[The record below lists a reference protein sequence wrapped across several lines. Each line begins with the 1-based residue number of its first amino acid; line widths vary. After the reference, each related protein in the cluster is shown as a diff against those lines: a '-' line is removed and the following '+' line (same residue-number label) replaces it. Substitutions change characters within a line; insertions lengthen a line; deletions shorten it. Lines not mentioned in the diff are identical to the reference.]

1 MTTHVIAPV
10 DLPAILAPTIAA
22 ALDEAD
28 SQAEIPQRLHS
39 QLRDAGAFR
48 MLTPREYG
56 GSETPL
62 TELLEVYERFGHID
76 ASTGLLVWNA
86 NFGFIAALLSEAGAQ
101 RIWPSG
107 TEPTLANSGVPGVAA
122 RTAGGYRLSGRMP
135 IVTGIGFADW
145 FIAVG
150 VVTENGEPCIT
161 AAGGSDVRLFA
172 VQRGQ
177 FTIEHTWN
185 VTGMR
190 GSGSND
196 VVVADAFIPDD
207 LVAALDPP
215 ALIDRPLYRGFI
227 PTLVFP
233 GATAVVL
240 GVARRAIEE
249 TVTLAPNKTM
259 LSGGTLADSPR
270 AQHIIA
276 KSEAAVAAARL
287 LLLSAADSLQRSA
300 ESNTT
305 VSLQQ
310 RADLRAAMTHAAQ
323 VSRDA
328 LVAMYELASSTALY
342 RTNPIERVFRDGMA
356 ALQHANH
363 SAQFL
368 EAAGR
373 VRFGIE
379 PGMPLF

>member
-1 MTTHVIAPV
+1 
-10 DLPAILAPTIAA
+10 
-22 ALDEAD
+22 
-28 SQAEIPQRLHS
+28 
-39 QLRDAGAFR
+39 
-48 MLTPREYG
+48 
-56 GSETPL
+56 
-62 TELLEVYERFGHID
+62 
-76 ASTGLLVWNA
+76 
-86 NFGFIAALLSEAGAQ
+86 
-101 RIWPSG
+101 
-107 TEPTLANSGVPGVAA
+107 
-122 RTAGGYRLSGRMP
+122 
-135 IVTGIGFADW
+135 
-145 FIAVG
+145 
-150 VVTENGEPCIT
+150 
-161 AAGGSDVRLFA
+161 
-172 VQRGQ
+172 
-177 FTIEHTWN
+177 
-185 VTGMR
+185 MR

-196 VVVADAFIPDD
+196 VVVPDAFIPDD

-233 GATAVVL
+233 GATSVVL

-249 TVTLAPNKTM
+249 TVTLAPSKTL

-270 AQHIIA
+270 VQYIIA
-276 KSEAAVAAARL
+276 ESEAAVAAAKL
-287 LLLSAADSLQRSA
+287 LLINAADSLQRSA

-342 RTNPIERVFRDGMA
+342 RTNPIERVFRDGIA

-373 VRFGIE
+373 VRFGME

>member
-1 MTTHVIAPV
+1 MTTHVIAPI
-10 DLPAILAPTIAA
+10 DLPAFLAPTIAA
-22 ALDEAD
+22 ALDEAE
-28 SQAEIPQRLHS
+28 SQAEIPRQLHS

-48 MLTPREYG
+48 LLTPREYG

-86 NFGFIAALLSEAGAQ
+86 NFGFIAALLSETGAQ
-101 RIWPSG
+101 RIWSSG
-107 TEPTLANSGVPGVAA
+107 AEPTLANSGVPGVAA
-122 RTAGGYRLSGRMP
+122 RAVGGYRLSGRMP

-150 VVTENGEPCIT
+150 VVTENGEPCIS
-161 AAGGSDVRLFA
+161 AAGGPDVRLFA

-249 TVTLAPNKTM
+249 TVTLAPSKTL

-270 AQHIIA
+270 VQYIIA
-276 KSEAAVAAARL
+276 KSEAAVAAAKL
-287 LLLSAADSLQRSA
+287 LLINAADSLQRSA

-342 RTNPIERVFRDGMA
+342 RTNPIERVFRDGIA

-373 VRFGIE
+373 VRFGME

>member
-1 MTTHVIAPV
+1 MTHVIAPI
-10 DLPAILAPTIAA
+10 DLPAFLAPTIAA
-22 ALDEAD
+22 ALDEAE
-28 SQAEIPQRLHS
+28 SQAEIPQQLHS

-48 MLTPREYG
+48 LLTPREYG

-86 NFGFIAALLSEAGAQ
+86 NFGFIAALLSETGAQ
-101 RIWPSG
+101 RIWSSG
-107 TEPTLANSGVPGVAA
+107 AEPTLGNSGVRGVAA
-122 RTAGGYRLSGRMP
+122 RAVGGYRLSGRMP

-150 VVTENGEPCIT
+150 VVTENGEPCMT
-161 AAGGSDVRLFA
+161 AAGGPDVRLFA

-233 GATAVVL
+233 GAAAVVL

-249 TVTLAPNKTM
+249 TVTLAPSKTL

-270 AQHIIA
+270 VQYIIA
-276 KSEAAVAAARL
+276 KSEAAVAAAKL
-287 LLLSAADSLQRSA
+287 LLMNAADSLQRSA

-342 RTNPIERVFRDGMA
+342 RTNPIERVFRDGIA

-373 VRFGIE
+373 VRFGME

>member
-1 MTTHVIAPV
+1 MTTHVIAPI
-10 DLPAILAPTIAA
+10 DLPAFLAPTIAA
-22 ALDEAD
+22 ALDEAE
-28 SQAEIPQRLHS
+28 SQAEIPRQLHS

-48 MLTPREYG
+48 LLTPREYG

-86 NFGFIAALLSEAGAQ
+86 NFGFIAALLSETGAQ
-101 RIWPSG
+101 RIWSSG
-107 TEPTLANSGVPGVAA
+107 A
-122 RTAGGYRLSGRMP
+122 RAVGGYRLSGRMP

-150 VVTENGEPCIT
+150 VVTENGEPCIS
-161 AAGGSDVRLFA
+161 AAGGPDVRLFA

-249 TVTLAPNKTM
+249 TVTLAPSKTL

-270 AQHIIA
+270 VQYIIA
-276 KSEAAVAAARL
+276 KSEAAVAAAKL
-287 LLLSAADSLQRSA
+287 LLINAADSLQRSA

-342 RTNPIERVFRDGMA
+342 RTNPIERVFRDGIA

-373 VRFGIE
+373 VRFGME

>member
-1 MTTHVIAPV
+1 
-10 DLPAILAPTIAA
+10 
-22 ALDEAD
+22 
-28 SQAEIPQRLHS
+28 
-39 QLRDAGAFR
+39 
-48 MLTPREYG
+48 
-56 GSETPL
+56 
-62 TELLEVYERFGHID
+62 
-76 ASTGLLVWNA
+76 
-86 NFGFIAALLSEAGAQ
+86 
-101 RIWPSG
+101 
-107 TEPTLANSGVPGVAA
+107 
-122 RTAGGYRLSGRMP
+122 MP

-249 TVTLAPNKTM
+249 TVTLAPSKTL

-270 AQHIIA
+270 VQYIIA
-276 KSEAAVAAARL
+276 KSEAAVAAAKL
-287 LLLSAADSLQRSA
+287 LLINAADSLQRSA

-342 RTNPIERVFRDGMA
+342 RTNPIERVFRDGIA

-373 VRFGIE
+373 VRFGME